1 MSGSSSIPS
10 VSANPL
16 SNSLPMQ
23 SLVVAQAGNI
33 SPNASPA
40 VSMAPSIWMY
50 ASGALLLALLGTNL
64 LHYKRRRRMHKQLK
78 FEHFKGRELKK
89 KLKMALKTITQMEK
103 NPDLVHSRDFNLDYL
118 RMRMEEDTFN
128 FAVLNNVRIRI
139 KETIAMALRPRASDN
154 GIVGIPSTGR
164 QIDETFDISY
174 TLGEG
179 AKKEKRVLFRVQVRL
194 VKLPTQ
200 ASSQTI
206 KQLIDC
212 IEAFLSP
219 TAEEDHWQ
227 PTIQGR
233 LAHMQWDQL
242 AKPTPL
248 LVLEQSQEGSNVTF
262 RTRKQ
267 VLMDDDGTVING
279 NRETDKGAKSKTG
292 KKSKKPAGV

>member
-1 MSGSSSIPS
+1 MSGSYPITP

-16 SNSLPMQ
+16 STSLPIQ
-23 SLVVAQAGNI
+23 SLVVAQAGN
-33 SPNASPA
+33 SPVASSPTTPA
-40 VSMAPSIWMY
+40 PGIWMY
-50 ASGALLLALLGTNL
+50 ASGALLLALVGTNL
-64 LHYKRRRRMHKQLK
+64 LHYKRRSKTRKQLK

-89 KLKMALKTITQMEK
+89 KLKMALKTISQMEK

-179 AKKEKRVLFRVQVRL
+179 AKKDKRVLFRVQVRL

-200 ASSQTI
+200 ASSHTI

-227 PTIQGR
+227 PMIQGR
-233 LAHMQWDQL
+233 LAQMQWDQL

-262 RTRKQ
+262 RPRNQ
-267 VLMDDDGTVING
+267 VIIEKDGTVLNG
-279 NRETDKGAKSKTG
+279 RRDADKRSNNKVR

>member
-1 MSGSSSIPS
+1 MSGSSPIPS

-16 SNSLPMQ
+16 STSLPIQ
-23 SLVVAQAGNI
+23 SWVVAQAN
-33 SPNASPA
+33 NAPTVNPA
-40 VSMAPSIWMY
+40 PGIWMY
-50 ASGALLLALLGTNL
+50 ASGALFLALVGTNL
-64 LHYKRRRRMHKQLK
+64 LHYKRRRTMRKQLK

-89 KLKMALKTITQMEK
+89 KLKMALRTISQMEK
-103 NPDLVHSRDFNLDYL
+103 NPDLIHSRDFNLDYL
-118 RMRMEEDTFN
+118 RMRMEEETFN

-139 KETIAMALRPRASDN
+139 KESIAMALRPRASDN

-179 AKKEKRVLFRVQVRL
+179 ASKDKRVLFRVQVRL

-219 TAEEDHWQ
+219 NAEEDHWQ

-248 LVLEQSQEGSNVTF
+248 LVLEQSQDGSNVTF

-267 VLMDDDGTVING
+267 VMLDDEGAVLNG
-279 NRETDKGAKSKTG
+279 SRETDKRIQSKSKSR
-292 KKSKKPAGV
+292 KKVKKPAGV

>member
-1 MSGSSSIPS
+1 MSASSPINQ
-10 VSANPL
+10 VSAAPL
-16 SNSLPMQ
+16 NSAMPIQ
-23 SLVVAQAGNI
+23 SLVVAQVGEPAPVTI
-33 SPNASPA
+33 QASGP
-40 VSMAPSIWMY
+40 WMY
-50 ASGALLLALLGTNL
+50 ASGALLLTLVGTNL
-64 LHYKRRRRMHKQLK
+64 LHYKRRKKMRKQLK

-89 KLKMALKTITQMEK
+89 KLKMALKTISQMEK
-103 NPDLVHSRDFNLDYL
+103 NPDLIHSRDFNLDYL
-118 RMRMEEDTFN
+118 RMRMDEDTFN
-128 FAVLNNVRIRI
+128 FAVLNNVRVRI
-139 KETIAMALRPRASDN
+139 KESIALALRPRASDN

-164 QIDETFDISY
+164 QIDEIFDVSY

-179 AKKEKRVLFRVQVRL
+179 SKKEKRVLFRVQIRL

-200 ASSQTI
+200 ASSHTI

-219 TAEEDHWQ
+219 NAEEDHWQ

-267 VLMDDDGTVING
+267 VNVDADGTVING
-279 NRETDKGAKSKTG
+279 SRKTDPPAKPS
-292 KKSKKPAGV
+292 KKSKKLTGARK

>member
-1 MSGSSSIPS
+1 MSGFSPIHQ
-10 VSANPL
+10 VSAHPL
-16 SNSLPMQ
+16 SATTPIQ
-23 SLVVAQAGNI
+23 SLVVAQASN
-33 SPNASPA
+33 SPA
-40 VSMAPSIWMY
+40 VSPAPGMWMY
-50 ASGALLLALLGTNL
+50 ASGALLLALMGTNL
-64 LHYKRRRRMHKQLK
+64 LHYKRRRKMRKQLK

-89 KLKMALKTITQMEK
+89 KLKMALKTISQMEK

-118 RMRMEEDTFN
+118 RLRMEEETFN

-139 KETIAMALRPRASDN
+139 KESIAMALRPRASDN

-179 AKKEKRVLFRVQVRL
+179 AKREKRVLFRIQVRL

-267 VLMDDDGTVING
+267 VVVDDDGTVING
-279 NRETDKGAKSKTG
+279 SRETDKQAKSKARR
-292 KKSKKPAGV
+292 KSKEPAGL